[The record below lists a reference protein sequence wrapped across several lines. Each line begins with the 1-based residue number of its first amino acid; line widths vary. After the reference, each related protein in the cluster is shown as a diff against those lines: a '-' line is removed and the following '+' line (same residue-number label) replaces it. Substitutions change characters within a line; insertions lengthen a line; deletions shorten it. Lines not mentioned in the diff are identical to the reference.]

1 MPVPHV
7 INVRFCVLKH
17 CFLLISETL
26 KEYDPFKKQK
36 DDCLEESL
44 TSMDVLGSY
53 LTRLTETRDV
63 RWEANDYAFQRM
75 LKVSF
80 SIL

>member
-7 INVRFCVLKH
+7 INVRFCVLIH

-80 SIL
+80 SIS

>member
-1 MPVPHV
+1 MY
-7 INVRFCVLKH
+7 FL
-17 CFLLISETL
+17 CFNKFFHLISETL

-44 TSMDVLGSY
+44 TSMDILGSY
-53 LTRLTETRDV
+53 LIELTETRDL

-80 SIL
+80 SICNKVQIQVH